1 MYWCWWG
8 LNASAIQ
15 GQRRRRSSSSYVVV
29 VVTTSS
35 SRRRCRHDDVVI
47 VIIIIRVAQLHIKT
61 YRRFDTAECW
71 PALSHFSRHLYVCSA
86 WSVERGLMRLTSRS
100 RSNLLSVLLTYLKV
114 TRKVKYN
121 HWISVY
127 SLLIIWSFFTN
138 YTWLSWYFNF
148 SLLKFNY
155 DDDVDDNND
164 KSSSSYIWIWG
175 TKEYVYV
182 QLTLQ
187 GYCVTVGK
195 YRKNSIRPWTI
206 ISAITAAVRS
216 QTSTSTWR

>member
-1 MYWCWWG
+1 MLAG
-8 LNASAIQ
+8 F
-15 GQRRRRSSSSYVVV
+15 
-29 VVTTSS
+29 
-35 SRRRCRHDDVVI
+35 
-47 VIIIIRVAQLHIKT
+47 VAL
-61 YRRFDTAECW
+61 
-71 PALSHFSRHLYVCSA
+71 SRHLYVCSA
-86 WSVERGLMRLTSRS
+86 WSVERGLTRLTSRS

-127 SLLIIWSFFTN
+127 SLLLIWSFFTN

-187 GYCVTVGK
+187 GYCVTVEK